1 MRIVIV
7 GIGKIGTSII
17 ESLTSE
23 GHDVVAVDERREV
36 IEEITNIYDVMGVCG
51 NGADSDTL
59 SEAGVSGAE
68 LFVAVTGSDEL
79 NMLSCFLARKLGA
92 CHTIARIRNPEYN
105 DKSLDFMRR
114 ELMLSDS
121 LNPELLCAR
130 ELFNILKFP
139 SAVNI
144 ESFSGRNFEMI
155 EFRLRH
161 DSVLDGMSLAEMR
174 KKYDAKFLVC
184 TVTRDDEVFIP
195 DGSFVLH
202 SGDKLGIAASPSE
215 LLKLFRMLDILQK
228 KTKSVMILGASK
240 LAFYLAKMLINGGY
254 SVKVIERDREK
265 CMSFSAVLPEATMIC
280 GDGAEHELLQ
290 EEGIDTTDAFVALTG
305 MDEENILIS
314 FYANSRNV
322 PKVIAKVNRPELA
335 SMAEKLGLETLVSP
349 KKIVSDVI
357 TGYARALENS
367 IGSAVETL
375 YKIND
380 GRAEILEFS
389 VQDDFEFSGIPL
401 RNLKTK
407 KGTLVGGI
415 LRGRSSIIPTG
426 ADTIQSGDSVVIVSI
441 GERVRR
447 LSDIIDTAE

>member
-1 MRIVIV
+1 MKIIIV
-7 GIGKIGTSII
+7 GCGKIGNSII
-17 ESLTSE
+17 ESLAAE
-23 GHDVVAVDERREV
+23 GHDVVGIDNKREV
-36 IEEITNIYDVMGVCG
+36 VEEITNIYDVMGFCG

-68 LFVAVTGSDEL
+68 LFVAVTGSDEM
-79 NMLSCFLARKLGA
+79 NMLACFLARKLGA

-105 DKSLDFMRR
+105 DKSLDFLRR

-155 EFRLRH
+155 EFRLRP
-161 DSVLDGMSLAEMR
+161 DSVLDGMNLVEMR

-184 TVTRDDEVFIP
+184 TVTRDDRVFIP
-195 DGSFVLH
+195 DGSFVLR

-215 LLKLFRMLDILQK
+215 LLRLFKMLDVLQK

-240 LAFYLAKMLINGGY
+240 LAFYLAKMLTNSGY
-254 SVKVIERDREK
+254 SVKIIERDREK
-265 CMSFSAVLPEATMIC
+265 CVSFSAILPEVTMIC
-280 GDGAEHELLQ
+280 GDGAEHELLR
-290 EEGIDTTDAFVALTG
+290 EEGIDSTDAFVALTG

-314 FYANSRNV
+314 FYATSRKV

-349 KKIVSDVI
+349 KKMVSDVI
-357 TGYARALENS
+357 TGYARALEDS

-380 GRAEILEFS
+380 GKAEILEFS
-389 VQDDFEFSGIPL
+389 VQSDFEYVGIPL
-401 RNLKTK
+401 RELKLK
-407 KGTLVGGI
+407 KDTLVGGI
-415 LRGRSSIIPTG
+415 LRGRSSFIPTG
-426 ADTIQSGDSVVIVSI
+426 NDTIQSGDNVVIVSV
-441 GERVRR
+441 GERVRC
-447 LSDIIDTAE
+447 LADIVDTAE